1 MNRSCV
7 QNFKRA
13 LMGHRSIYAFILSCT
28 FLIFSAC
35 QGTKKGIS
43 TDDYTAS
50 LKAKALLR
58 IEALNERK
66 FEPLGQLYHSE
77 YQGWRPDNKITSVD
91 ALVQKIQKNY
101 SGNDLMIRAEILEM
115 EAGATIGYILFSWK
129 MYERSNPNEIIV
141 DQKNLEV
148 WQRDKRLGWQLKR
161 SLFY

>member
-1 MNRSCV
+1 
-7 QNFKRA
+7 
-13 LMGHRSIYAFILSCT
+13 MGHRSIYIFILSCT
-28 FLIFSAC
+28 FLILGAC

-58 IEALNERK
+58 IESLNKRN

-77 YQGWRPDNKITSVD
+77 YQGWRPDNKITSID

-101 SGNDLMIRAEILEM
+101 SNNDLIIQAEILEI
-115 EAGATIGYILFSWK
+115 EAGPTIGYILFSWK
-129 MYERSNPNEIIV
+129 MYERSNPDEIIV

-148 WQRDKRLGWQLKR
+148 WQRDKKLGWQLKR